1 MFNHLQ
7 KSFKQLNS
15 INIIF
20 PNQLF
25 EESNLFLNNKKTY
38 LIEEHLFF
46 KQFNFHKQKLV
57 FHRSSMKNY
66 ENYLLSKGI
75 DVAYIETKNQES
87 DIRIFLDKINVTE
100 INIYH
105 PEDNWLE
112 KRIKKSCKKNN
123 IKINIEENPLFL
135 TAHDDLL
142 PFFNPEKKK
151 LFQTSF
157 YKSQRKKMK
166 ILIDND
172 QNPVGGKWTYDDM
185 NRHKFPKN
193 KKTPTLDYSKLQS
206 ENYRDSVNYVQK
218 NFTENFGIINDI
230 QLYPTD
236 FETSRLWFN
245 DFLKTRFDE
254 FGIYED
260 AVLIGE
266 SIINHSVLS
275 PLINSGLL
283 NPKYVVKNS
292 LEFYKKNKIPINST
306 EGFIRQ
312 IIGWREFIRGVY
324 VSKGSEERTKNYW
337 NFNRKIPKSFYDGN
351 TGIDPIDDT
360 IKKVEKSAYG
370 NHIERLMILGN
381 FMVLCEFDP
390 NEVYKWF
397 MEVFIDS
404 YDWVMVPNVYG
415 MSQFADGGLMST
427 KPYISS
433 SNYIIK
439 MSDYKKGEW
448 SDIWDGLFWSFM
460 DKQRDFFKKNP
471 RMRMLI
477 SSFDKM
483 DSLKKEKLLMD
494 AHNFLIEL

>member
-75 DVAYIETKNQES
+75 DIAYIETKNQES

-236 FETSRLWFN
+236 FKSSRLWFN

-260 AVLIGE
+260 AVLIRE

-390 NEVYKWF
+390 DEVYKWF

>member
-1 MFNHLQ
+1 M
-7 KSFKQLNS
+7 NS

-236 FETSRLWFN
+236 FKSSRLWFN

-337 NFNRKIPKSFYDGN
+337 NFDRKIPKSFYEGN

-390 NEVYKWF
+390 DEVYKWF

>member
-236 FETSRLWFN
+236 FKSSRLWFN

-390 NEVYKWF
+390 DEVYKWF

>member
-25 EESNLFLNNKKTY
+25 EESNLFLNKKKTY

-75 DVAYIETKNQES
+75 DIAYIETKNQDS

-236 FETSRLWFN
+236 FKTSRIWFN

-260 AVLIGE
+260 AVLIEE

>member
-1 MFNHLQ
+1 MFSDLQ

-25 EESNLFLNNKKTY
+25 EESNLFLNKKKTY

-75 DVAYIETKNQES
+75 DIAYIETKNQES

-236 FETSRLWFN
+236 FKSSRLWFN

-260 AVLIGE
+260 AVLIEE

>member
-1 MFNHLQ
+1 MN
-7 KSFKQLNS
+7 
-15 INIIF
+15 
-20 PNQLF
+20 
-25 EESNLFLNNKKTY
+25 
-38 LIEEHLFF
+38 
-46 KQFNFHKQKLV
+46 
-57 FHRSSMKNY
+57 
-66 ENYLLSKGI
+66 
-75 DVAYIETKNQES
+75 
-87 DIRIFLDKINVTE
+87 
-100 INIYH
+100 
-105 PEDNWLE
+105 
-112 KRIKKSCKKNN
+112 
-123 IKINIEENPLFL
+123 
-135 TAHDDLL
+135 
-142 PFFNPEKKK
+142 PFFNPIKKK

-157 YKSQRKKMK
+157 YKNQRIKFN
-166 ILIDND
+166 ILLN
-172 QNPVGGKWTYDDM
+172 NENKPEGGKWTYDDL
-185 NRHKFPKN
+185 NRKKFPKN
-193 KKTPTLDYSKLQS
+193 KTTPVIEYTYLESSNYNSSKKYVS
-206 ENYRDSVNYVQK
+206 KYFSKNYGELGES
-218 NFTENFGIINDI
+218 

-236 FETSRLWFN
+236 FKTSKEWFN
-245 DFLKTRFDE
+245 NFLKTRFNE

-260 AVLIGE
+260 AILKNE

-283 NPKYVVKNS
+283 DPKYILHES
-292 LEFYKKNKIPINST
+292 IEFYKKNNIPLNSS

-324 VSKGSEERTKNYW
+324 ICKGSEERTKNYW
-337 NFNRKIPKSFYDGN
+337 GFKRKIPKSFYTGT

-360 IKKVEKSAYG
+360 IKKVNKSGYA

-390 NEVYKWF
+390 DEVYKWF
-397 MEVFIDS
+397 MELFIDS

-439 MSDYKKGEW
+439 MSDYKKGDW

-460 DKQRDFFKKNP
+460 DKQREFFKKNP

-483 DSLKKEKLLMD
+483 DPLKKEKLLLNAD
-494 AHNFLIEL
+494 NYIKNL

>member
-1 MFNHLQ
+1 M
-7 KSFKQLNS
+7 SC

-25 EESNLFLNNKKTY
+25 EKSFSISNGCKTY
-38 LIEEHLFF
+38 LIEEYLFF
-46 KQFNFHKQKLV
+46 KQYNFHKQKIF
-57 FHRSSMKNY
+57 FHRSSMKSY
-66 ENYLLSKGI
+66 EDFLIKKGVEVIYVDSNNENSDVRNFLNNTEISK
-75 DVAYIETKNQES
+75 
-87 DIRIFLDKINVTE
+87 

-112 KRIKKSCKKNN
+112 KRIKETCQINKIE
-123 IKINIEENPLFL
+123 IKIYENPLFL
-135 TAHDDLL
+135 TSRDSLF

-157 YKSQRKKMK
+157 YKNQRKKFN
-166 ILIDND
+166 ILINEYDK
-172 QNPVGGKWTYDDM
+172 PTGGKWTYDDM
-185 NRHKFPKN
+185 NRKKFPKN
-193 KKTPTLDYSKLQS
+193 KKTPSIDYSKIKSINFL
-206 ENYRDSVNYVQK
+206 DSYNYVENNFAK
-218 NFTENFGIINDI
+218 NFGEINSF

-236 FETSRLWFN
+236 FKSAKIWFN
-245 DFLKTRFDE
+245 NFLKTRFDE

-260 AVLIGE
+260 AVLINE
-266 SIINHSVLS
+266 SIINHSVIS

-283 NPKYVVKNS
+283 EPKYIVETS
-292 LEFYKKNKIPINST
+292 LDYYKKYDIPLNSM

-324 VSKGSEERTKNYW
+324 YSKGTEERTKNYW
-337 NFNRKIPKSFYDGN
+337 NFKRKIPKSFYEGS

-360 IKKVEKSAYG
+360 IKKVKKTAYG

-390 NEVYKWF
+390 DEVYKWF

-439 MSDYKKGEW
+439 MSDYKKGSW
-448 SDIWDGLFWSFM
+448 SEIWDGLFWTFM

-483 DSLKKEKLLMD
+483 DSMKKEKLLMD
-494 AHNFLIEL
+494 ADNFLNSL

>member
-66 ENYLLSKGI
+66 ENYLLSRGI

-87 DIRIFLDKINVTE
+87 DIRIFLDKKNVTE

-236 FETSRLWFN
+236 FKSSRLWFN

-337 NFNRKIPKSFYDGN
+337 NFDRKIPKSFYDGN

-390 NEVYKWF
+390 DEVYKWF